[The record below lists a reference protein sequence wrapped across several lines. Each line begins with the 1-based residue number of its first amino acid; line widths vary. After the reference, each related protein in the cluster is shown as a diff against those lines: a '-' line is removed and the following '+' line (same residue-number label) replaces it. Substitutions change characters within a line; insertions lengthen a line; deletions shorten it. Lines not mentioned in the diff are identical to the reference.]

1 MLMSTYNEI
10 KKSIDRVR
18 KDIVGIK
25 RNLSRNEEDQREIRR
40 AVDKAESTFQLNLRQ
55 EKDTAQQEFVQQ
67 SVADV
72 NNEIQSL
79 QHQISQTQQEYDNE
93 IDRIKGM
100 DIASQ
105 YSDEQAITAE
115 VRASL
120 AVLQE
125 QLTKTISPR
134 FQNELEGQF
143 ETQEIAMSSE
153 EIEEVIKYF
162 NKQSRMIE
170 HMGSG
175 SWVDKL
181 IDKILQLVR
190 IPSLEKNEKT
200 TKVSFGIL
208 SILLVVLVAVAGKF
222 LFPFYV
228 LFLGVLLFYNVNKHY
243 RIFSALIA
251 QKTVKDNLK
260 LIDESLRNK
269 ALEQQQAL
277 LQETQEQYDAQLL
290 QAQEELDSLKR
301 RKDSATMSAMQSFTF
316 DDTDLQSRYS
326 NAIKINNKRLE
337 QLKDEKDSLQH
348 SLNEAQNELQE
359 LEHQLHAIA
368 GNVQSEYLDL
378 QKIGTSPIFN
388 PQFIVDI
395 KKSKPTY
402 FTHLQAGMLFLYND
416 SKDVSNF
423 IRLILL
429 QLRIKLSPHNMN
441 CTIIDTQ
448 DLGID
453 YLPFKPNNPD
463 NDEAINSLFRI
474 IGDKEKIKET
484 IDDLVASINTRVA
497 AIRQDYD
504 NIAAYNQAMVE
515 SDSLTESYEFVF
527 YQNPE
532 NRVLSDLN
540 MQQLYRLGGPLGIF
554 VHLFIKKDVFY
565 EMGDLAEE
573 LVESSEGIYLLQD
586 GSLLKRAKEFV
597 SENLIKHKD

>member
-1 MLMSTYNEI
+1 MSTYNEI
-10 KKSIDRVR
+10 KKSIDQVR
-18 KDIVGIK
+18 KDIVVIK

-40 AVDKAESTFQLNLRQ
+40 AIDKAESTFQLNLRQ

-67 SVADV
+67 SVAEIS
-72 NNEIQSL
+72 NKIQSV
-79 QHQISQTQQEYDNE
+79 QQQIAQMQQEYDSE
-93 IDRIKGM
+93 IEHIKNL

-170 HMGSG
+170 HMGSS
-175 SWVDKL
+175 SWIDKL
-181 IDKILQLVR
+181 IDKILQVVR
-190 IPSLEKNEKT
+190 IPSLEKSEQAA
-200 TKVSFGIL
+200 KVSFGIL
-208 SILLVVLVAVAGKF
+208 SVLFVVLVIVAGKF

-243 RIFSALIA
+243 KIFSALIA

-277 LQETQEQYDAQLL
+277 LQETQERYDAQLL
-290 QAQEELDSLKR
+290 HAQEELDSLKHK
-301 RKDSATMSAMQSFTF
+301 KDSATMSAMQSFTF
-316 DDTDLQSRYS
+316 DDSDLQSRYN

-337 QLKDEKDSLQH
+337 QLTSEKDSLQH
-348 SLNEAQNELQE
+348 DLSSAQNELQD
-359 LEHQLHAIA
+359 LECQLHAIA

-388 PQFIVDI
+388 PQFIIDI

-423 IRLILL
+423 IRLLLL

-484 IDDLVASINTRVA
+484 IDDLVSSINTRVA

-532 NRVLSDLN
+532 ARVLSDLN

-573 LVESSEGIYLLQD
+573 LAESSEGIYLLQD

>member
-1 MLMSTYNEI
+1 MSTYNEI
-10 KKSIDRVR
+10 KKSIDQVR

-67 SVADV
+67 SVAEIS
-72 NNEIQSL
+72 NEIQSV
-79 QHQISQTQQEYDNE
+79 QQQIAQTQQEYDSE
-93 IDRIKGM
+93 IEHIKNL

-134 FQNELEGQF
+134 FQDELEGQF

-170 HMGSG
+170 HMGSS
-175 SWVDKL
+175 SWIDKL
-181 IDKILQLVR
+181 IDKILQVVR
-190 IPSLEKNEKT
+190 IPSLEKSEKAA
-200 TKVSFGIL
+200 KVSFGIL
-208 SILLVVLVAVAGKF
+208 SILFVVLVIVAGKF

-243 RIFSALIA
+243 KIFSALIA

-277 LQETQEQYDAQLL
+277 LQETQERYDAQLL
-290 QAQEELDSLKR
+290 HAQEELDSLKHK
-301 RKDSATMSAMQSFTF
+301 KDSATMSAMQSFTF
-316 DDTDLQSRYS
+316 DDADLQSRYN

-337 QLKDEKDSLQH
+337 QLTSEKDSLQH
-348 SLNEAQNELQE
+348 DLSSAQNELQD
-359 LEHQLHAIA
+359 LECQLHAIA

-388 PQFIVDI
+388 PQFIIDI

-423 IRLILL
+423 IRLLLL

-484 IDDLVASINTRVA
+484 IDDLVSSINTRVA

-532 NRVLSDLN
+532 ARVLSDLN

-573 LVESSEGIYLLQD
+573 LAESSEGIYLLQD

>member
-1 MLMSTYNEI
+1 MSTYNEI

-93 IDRIKGM
+93 IDRIKCM

-200 TKVSFGIL
+200 AKVSFGIL

-290 QAQEELDSLKR
+290 QAQEELDSLKQ

-597 SENLIKHKD
+597 SENLIKHRD

>member
-1 MLMSTYNEI
+1 MSTYNEI

-93 IDRIKGM
+93 IDHIKCM

-134 FQNELEGQF
+134 FQNELESQF

-200 TKVSFGIL
+200 AKVSFGIL

>member
-1 MLMSTYNEI
+1 MSTYNEI
-10 KKSIDRVR
+10 KKSIDQVR

-67 SVADV
+67 SVAEIS
-72 NNEIQSL
+72 NEIQSV
-79 QHQISQTQQEYDNE
+79 QQQIAQTQQEYDSE
-93 IDRIKGM
+93 IEHIKNL

-170 HMGSG
+170 HMGSS
-175 SWVDKL
+175 SWIDKL
-181 IDKILQLVR
+181 IDKILQVVR
-190 IPSLEKNEKT
+190 IPSLEKSEKAA
-200 TKVSFGIL
+200 KVSFGIL
-208 SILLVVLVAVAGKF
+208 SILFVVLVIVAGKF

-243 RIFSALIA
+243 KIFSALIA

-277 LQETQEQYDAQLL
+277 LQETQERYDAQLL
-290 QAQEELDSLKR
+290 HAQEELDSLKHK
-301 RKDSATMSAMQSFTF
+301 KDSATMSAMQSFTF
-316 DDTDLQSRYS
+316 DDADLQSRYN

-337 QLKDEKDSLQH
+337 QLTSEKDSLQH
-348 SLNEAQNELQE
+348 DLSSAQNELQD
-359 LEHQLHAIA
+359 LECQLHAIA

-388 PQFIVDI
+388 PQFIIDI

-423 IRLILL
+423 IRLLLL

-484 IDDLVASINTRVA
+484 IDDLVSSINTRVA

-532 NRVLSDLN
+532 ARVLSDLN

>member
-1 MLMSTYNEI
+1 MSTYNEI
-10 KKSIDRVR
+10 KKSIDQVR

-40 AVDKAESTFQLNLRQ
+40 AIDKAESTFQLNLRQ

-67 SVADV
+67 SVAEIS
-72 NNEIQSL
+72 NEIQSV
-79 QHQISQTQQEYDNE
+79 QQQIAQMQQEYDSE
-93 IDRIKGM
+93 IEHIKNL

-170 HMGSG
+170 HMGSS
-175 SWVDKL
+175 SWIDKL
-181 IDKILQLVR
+181 IDKILQVVR
-190 IPSLEKNEKT
+190 IPSLEKSEQAA
-200 TKVSFGIL
+200 KVSFGIL
-208 SILLVVLVAVAGKF
+208 SVLFVVLVIVAGKF

-243 RIFSALIA
+243 KIFSALIA

-277 LQETQEQYDAQLL
+277 LQETQERYDAQLL
-290 QAQEELDSLKR
+290 HAQEELDSLKHK
-301 RKDSATMSAMQSFTF
+301 KDSATMSAMQSFTF
-316 DDTDLQSRYS
+316 DDSDLQSRYN

-337 QLKDEKDSLQH
+337 QLTSEKDSLQH
-348 SLNEAQNELQE
+348 DLSSAQNELQD
-359 LEHQLHAIA
+359 LECQLHAIA

-388 PQFIVDI
+388 PQFIIDI

-423 IRLILL
+423 IRLLLL

-484 IDDLVASINTRVA
+484 IDDLVSSINTRVA

-532 NRVLSDLN
+532 ARILSDLN

>member
-1 MLMSTYNEI
+1 MSTYNEI
-10 KKSIDRVR
+10 KKSIDQVR

-67 SVADV
+67 SVAEIS
-72 NNEIQSL
+72 NEIQSV
-79 QHQISQTQQEYDNE
+79 QQQIAQTQQEYDSE
-93 IDRIKGM
+93 IEHIKNL

-170 HMGSG
+170 HMGSS
-175 SWVDKL
+175 SWIDKL
-181 IDKILQLVR
+181 IDKILQVVR
-190 IPSLEKNEKT
+190 VPSLEKSEKAA
-200 TKVSFGIL
+200 KVSFGIL
-208 SILLVVLVAVAGKF
+208 SVLFVVLVIVAGKF

-243 RIFSALIA
+243 KIFSALIA

-277 LQETQEQYDAQLL
+277 LQETQERYDAQLL
-290 QAQEELDSLKR
+290 HAQEELDSLKHK
-301 RKDSATMSAMQSFTF
+301 KDSATMSAMQSFTF
-316 DDTDLQSRYS
+316 DDADLQSRYN

-337 QLKDEKDSLQH
+337 QLTSEKDSLQH
-348 SLNEAQNELQE
+348 DLSSAQNELQD
-359 LEHQLHAIA
+359 LECQLHAIA

-388 PQFIVDI
+388 PQFIIDI

-423 IRLILL
+423 IRLLLL

-484 IDDLVASINTRVA
+484 IDDLVSSINTRVA

-532 NRVLSDLN
+532 ARVLSDLN

>member
-1 MLMSTYNEI
+1 MSTYNEI

-93 IDRIKGM
+93 IDRIKCM

-143 ETQEIAMSSE
+143 EIQEIEMSSE

-200 TKVSFGIL
+200 AKVSFGIL

-269 ALEQQQAL
+269 ALEQQRAL

>member
-1 MLMSTYNEI
+1 MSTYNEI

-93 IDRIKGM
+93 IDRIKCM

-200 TKVSFGIL
+200 AKVSFGIL

-269 ALEQQQAL
+269 ALERQQAL

-565 EMGDLAEE
+565 VMGDLAEE
-573 LVESSEGIYLLQD
+573 LVASSEGIYLLQD

>member
-1 MLMSTYNEI
+1 MSTYNEI

-93 IDRIKGM
+93 IDRIKCM

-200 TKVSFGIL
+200 AKVSFGIL

-277 LQETQEQYDAQLL
+277 LQETQEQYDVQLL
-290 QAQEELDSLKR
+290 QAQEELDSLKQ

>member
-1 MLMSTYNEI
+1 MSTYNEI
-10 KKSIDRVR
+10 KKSIDQVR

-67 SVADV
+67 SVAEIS
-72 NNEIQSL
+72 NEIQSV
-79 QHQISQTQQEYDNE
+79 QQQIAQTQQEYDSE
-93 IDRIKGM
+93 IEHIKNL

-170 HMGSG
+170 HMGSS
-175 SWVDKL
+175 SWIDKL
-181 IDKILQLVR
+181 IDKILQVVR
-190 IPSLEKNEKT
+190 IPSLEKSEQAA
-200 TKVSFGIL
+200 KVSFGIL
-208 SILLVVLVAVAGKF
+208 SVLFVVLVIVAGKF

-228 LFLGVLLFYNVNKHY
+228 LFLGVLLFYNVKKHY
-243 RIFSALIA
+243 KIFSALIA

-277 LQETQEQYDAQLL
+277 LQETQERYDAQLL
-290 QAQEELDSLKR
+290 HAQEELDSLKHK
-301 RKDSATMSAMQSFTF
+301 KDSATMSAMQSFTF
-316 DDTDLQSRYS
+316 DDADLQSRYN

-337 QLKDEKDSLQH
+337 QLTSEKDSLQH
-348 SLNEAQNELQE
+348 DLSSAQNELQD
-359 LEHQLHAIA
+359 LECQLHAIA

-388 PQFIVDI
+388 PQFIIDI

-423 IRLILL
+423 IRLLLL

-484 IDDLVASINTRVA
+484 IDDLVSSINTRVA

-532 NRVLSDLN
+532 ARVLSDLN

>member
-1 MLMSTYNEI
+1 MSTYNEI

-93 IDRIKGM
+93 IDRIKCM

-170 HMGSG
+170 RMGSG

-200 TKVSFGIL
+200 AKVSFGIL

>member
-1 MLMSTYNEI
+1 MSTYNEI
-10 KKSIDRVR
+10 KKSIDHVR

-93 IDRIKGM
+93 IDRIKCM

-200 TKVSFGIL
+200 AKVSFGIL

-290 QAQEELDSLKR
+290 QAQEELDSLKQ

>member
-1 MLMSTYNEI
+1 MSTYNEI

-93 IDRIKGM
+93 IDRIKCM

-134 FQNELEGQF
+134 FQNELEAQF

-200 TKVSFGIL
+200 AKVSFGIL

-504 NIAAYNQAMVE
+504 NIAVYNQAMVE

>member
-1 MLMSTYNEI
+1 MSTYNEI
-10 KKSIDRVR
+10 KKSIDQVR

-67 SVADV
+67 SVAEIS
-72 NNEIQSL
+72 NEIQFV
-79 QHQISQTQQEYDNE
+79 QQQIAQTQQEYDSE
-93 IDRIKGM
+93 IEHIKNL

-170 HMGSG
+170 HMGSS
-175 SWVDKL
+175 SWIDKL
-181 IDKILQLVR
+181 IDKILQVVR
-190 IPSLEKNEKT
+190 IPSLEKSEQAA
-200 TKVSFGIL
+200 KVSFGIL
-208 SILLVVLVAVAGKF
+208 SVLFVVLVIVAGKF

-243 RIFSALIA
+243 KIFSALIA

-277 LQETQEQYDAQLL
+277 LQETQERYDAQLL
-290 QAQEELDSLKR
+290 HAQEELDSLKHK
-301 RKDSATMSAMQSFTF
+301 KDSATMSAMQSFTF
-316 DDTDLQSRYS
+316 DDADLQSRYN

-337 QLKDEKDSLQH
+337 QLTSEKDSLQH
-348 SLNEAQNELQE
+348 DLSSAQNELQD
-359 LEHQLHAIA
+359 LECQLHAIA

-388 PQFIVDI
+388 PQFIIDI

-423 IRLILL
+423 IRLLLL

-484 IDDLVASINTRVA
+484 IDDLVSSINTRVA

-532 NRVLSDLN
+532 ARVLSDLN

>member
-1 MLMSTYNEI
+1 MSTYNEI

-175 SWVDKL
+175 SWVAKL

>member
-1 MLMSTYNEI
+1 MSTYNEI
-10 KKSIDRVR
+10 KKSIDQVR

-67 SVADV
+67 SIAEIS
-72 NNEIQSL
+72 NEIQSV
-79 QHQISQTQQEYDNE
+79 QQQIAQTQQEYDSE
-93 IDRIKGM
+93 IEHIKNL

-170 HMGSG
+170 HMGSS
-175 SWVDKL
+175 SWIDKL
-181 IDKILQLVR
+181 IDKILQVVR
-190 IPSLEKNEKT
+190 IPSLEKSEQAA
-200 TKVSFGIL
+200 KVSFGIL
-208 SILLVVLVAVAGKF
+208 SVLFVVLVIVAGKF

-243 RIFSALIA
+243 KIFSALIA

-277 LQETQEQYDAQLL
+277 LQETQERYDAQLL
-290 QAQEELDSLKR
+290 HAQEELDSLKHK
-301 RKDSATMSAMQSFTF
+301 KDSATMSAMQSFTF
-316 DDTDLQSRYS
+316 DDADLQSRYN

-337 QLKDEKDSLQH
+337 QLTSEKDSLQH
-348 SLNEAQNELQE
+348 DLSSAQNELQD
-359 LEHQLHAIA
+359 LECQLHAIA

-388 PQFIVDI
+388 PQFIIDI

-423 IRLILL
+423 IRLLLL

-484 IDDLVASINTRVA
+484 IDDLVSSINTRVA

-532 NRVLSDLN
+532 ARVLSDLN

-573 LVESSEGIYLLQD
+573 LVASSEGIYLLQD

>member
-1 MLMSTYNEI
+1 MSTYNEI

-93 IDRIKGM
+93 IDRIKCM

-143 ETQEIAMSSE
+143 ETQEIEMSSE

-200 TKVSFGIL
+200 AKVSFGIL

-269 ALEQQQAL
+269 ALEQQRAL

-359 LEHQLHAIA
+359 LEHQLLAIA

>member
-1 MLMSTYNEI
+1 MSTYNEI

-93 IDRIKGM
+93 IDRIKCM

-200 TKVSFGIL
+200 AKVSFGIL

-290 QAQEELDSLKR
+290 QAQEELDSLKQ

-359 LEHQLHAIA
+359 LEYQLHAIA

>member
-1 MLMSTYNEI
+1 MSTYNEI
-10 KKSIDRVR
+10 KKSIDQVR

-67 SVADV
+67 SVAEIS
-72 NNEIQSL
+72 NEIQSV
-79 QHQISQTQQEYDNE
+79 QQQIAQTQQEYDSE
-93 IDRIKGM
+93 IEHIKNL

-162 NKQSRMIE
+162 NKQSHMIE
-170 HMGSG
+170 HMGSS
-175 SWVDKL
+175 SWIDKL
-181 IDKILQLVR
+181 IDKILQVVR
-190 IPSLEKNEKT
+190 IPSLEKSEKAA
-200 TKVSFGIL
+200 KVSFGIL
-208 SILLVVLVAVAGKF
+208 SILFVVLVIVAGKF

-243 RIFSALIA
+243 KIFSALIA

-277 LQETQEQYDAQLL
+277 LQETQERYDAQLL
-290 QAQEELDSLKR
+290 HAQEELDSLKHK
-301 RKDSATMSAMQSFTF
+301 KDSATMSAVQSFTF
-316 DDTDLQSRYS
+316 DDADLQSRYN

-337 QLKDEKDSLQH
+337 QLTSEKDSLQH
-348 SLNEAQNELQE
+348 DLSSAQNELQD
-359 LEHQLHAIA
+359 LECQLHAIA

-388 PQFIVDI
+388 PQFIIDI

-423 IRLILL
+423 IRLLLL

-484 IDDLVASINTRVA
+484 IDDLVSSINTRVA

-532 NRVLSDLN
+532 ARVLSDLN

>member
-1 MLMSTYNEI
+1 MSTYNEI
-10 KKSIDRVR
+10 KKSIDQVR

-67 SVADV
+67 SVAEIS
-72 NNEIQSL
+72 NEIQSV
-79 QHQISQTQQEYDNE
+79 QQQIAQTQQKYDSE
-93 IDRIKGM
+93 IEHIKNL

-170 HMGSG
+170 HMGSS
-175 SWVDKL
+175 SWIDKL
-181 IDKILQLVR
+181 IDKILQVVR
-190 IPSLEKNEKT
+190 IPSLEKSEQAA
-200 TKVSFGIL
+200 KVSFGIL
-208 SILLVVLVAVAGKF
+208 SVLFVVLVIVAGKF

-243 RIFSALIA
+243 KIFSALIA

-277 LQETQEQYDAQLL
+277 LQETQERYDAQLL
-290 QAQEELDSLKR
+290 HAQEELDSLKHK
-301 RKDSATMSAMQSFTF
+301 KDSATMSAMQSFTF
-316 DDTDLQSRYS
+316 DDADLQSRYN

-337 QLKDEKDSLQH
+337 QLTSEKDSLQH
-348 SLNEAQNELQE
+348 DLSSAQNELQD
-359 LEHQLHAIA
+359 LECQLHAIA

-388 PQFIVDI
+388 PQFIIDI

-423 IRLILL
+423 IRLLLL

-484 IDDLVASINTRVA
+484 IDDLVSSINTRVA

-532 NRVLSDLN
+532 ARVLSDLN

>member
-1 MLMSTYNEI
+1 MSTYNEI
-10 KKSIDRVR
+10 KKSIDQVR

-67 SVADV
+67 SVAEIS
-72 NNEIQSL
+72 NEIQSV
-79 QHQISQTQQEYDNE
+79 QQQIAQMQQEYDSE
-93 IDRIKGM
+93 IEHIKNL

-170 HMGSG
+170 HMGSS
-175 SWVDKL
+175 SWIDKL
-181 IDKILQLVR
+181 IDKILQVVR
-190 IPSLEKNEKT
+190 IPSLEKSEQAA
-200 TKVSFGIL
+200 KVSFGIL
-208 SILLVVLVAVAGKF
+208 SVLFVVLVIVAGKF

-243 RIFSALIA
+243 KIFSALIA

-277 LQETQEQYDAQLL
+277 LQETQERYDAQLL
-290 QAQEELDSLKR
+290 HAQEELDSLKHK
-301 RKDSATMSAMQSFTF
+301 KDSATMSAMQSFTF
-316 DDTDLQSRYS
+316 DDSDLQSRYN

-337 QLKDEKDSLQH
+337 QLTSEKDSLQH
-348 SLNEAQNELQE
+348 DLSSAQNELQD
-359 LEHQLHAIA
+359 LECQLHAIA

-388 PQFIVDI
+388 PQFIIDI

-423 IRLILL
+423 IRLLLL

-484 IDDLVASINTRVA
+484 IDDLVSSINTRVA

-532 NRVLSDLN
+532 ARVLSDLN

-573 LVESSEGIYLLQD
+573 LAESSEGIYLLQD

>member
-1 MLMSTYNEI
+1 MSTYNEI
-10 KKSIDRVR
+10 KKSIDQVR

-67 SVADV
+67 SVAEIS
-72 NNEIQSL
+72 NEIQSV
-79 QHQISQTQQEYDNE
+79 QQQIAQTQQEYDSE
-93 IDRIKGM
+93 IEHIKNL

-162 NKQSRMIE
+162 NKQSRMLE
-170 HMGSG
+170 HMGSS
-175 SWVDKL
+175 SWIDKL
-181 IDKILQLVR
+181 IDKILQVVR
-190 IPSLEKNEKT
+190 IPSLEKSEQAA
-200 TKVSFGIL
+200 KVSFGIL
-208 SILLVVLVAVAGKF
+208 SVLFVVLVIVAGKF

-243 RIFSALIA
+243 KIFSALIA

-277 LQETQEQYDAQLL
+277 LQETQERYDAQLL
-290 QAQEELDSLKR
+290 HAQEELDSLKHK
-301 RKDSATMSAMQSFTF
+301 KDSATMSAMQSFTF
-316 DDTDLQSRYS
+316 DDADLQSRYN

-337 QLKDEKDSLQH
+337 QLTSEKDSLQH
-348 SLNEAQNELQE
+348 DLSSAQNELQD
-359 LEHQLHAIA
+359 LECQLHAIA

-388 PQFIVDI
+388 PQFIIDI

-423 IRLILL
+423 IRLLLL

-484 IDDLVASINTRVA
+484 IDDLVSSINTRVA

-532 NRVLSDLN
+532 ARVLSDLN

>member
-1 MLMSTYNEI
+1 MSTYNEI
-10 KKSIDRVR
+10 KKSIDQVR

-67 SVADV
+67 SVAEIS
-72 NNEIQSL
+72 NEIQSV
-79 QHQISQTQQEYDNE
+79 QQQIAQTQQEYDSE
-93 IDRIKGM
+93 IEHIKNL

-170 HMGSG
+170 HMGSS
-175 SWVDKL
+175 SWIDKL
-181 IDKILQLVR
+181 IDKILQVVR
-190 IPSLEKNEKT
+190 IPSLEKSERAA
-200 TKVSFGIL
+200 KVSFGIL
-208 SILLVVLVAVAGKF
+208 SVLFVVLVIVAGKF

-243 RIFSALIA
+243 KIFSALIA

-277 LQETQEQYDAQLL
+277 LQETQERYDAQLL
-290 QAQEELDSLKR
+290 HAQEELDSLKHK
-301 RKDSATMSAMQSFTF
+301 KDSATMSAMQSFTF
-316 DDTDLQSRYS
+316 DDADLQSRYN

-337 QLKDEKDSLQH
+337 QLISEKDSLQH
-348 SLNEAQNELQE
+348 DLSSAQNELQD
-359 LEHQLHAIA
+359 LECQLHAIA

-388 PQFIVDI
+388 PQFIIDI

-423 IRLILL
+423 IRLLLL

-484 IDDLVASINTRVA
+484 IDDLVSSINTRVA

-532 NRVLSDLN
+532 ARVLSDLN

>member
-1 MLMSTYNEI
+1 MSTYNEI

-93 IDRIKGM
+93 IDRIKCM

-170 HMGSG
+170 HMGSS

-200 TKVSFGIL
+200 AKVSFGIL

-269 ALEQQQAL
+269 ALERQQAL

>member
-1 MLMSTYNEI
+1 MSTYNEI

-67 SVADV
+67 SVAAV

-93 IDRIKGM
+93 IDRIKCM

-134 FQNELEGQF
+134 FQNELEAQF

-200 TKVSFGIL
+200 AKVSFGIL

-290 QAQEELDSLKR
+290 QAQEELDSLKQ

>member
-1 MLMSTYNEI
+1 MSTYNEI

-93 IDRIKGM
+93 IDRIKCM

>member
-1 MLMSTYNEI
+1 MSTYNEI
-10 KKSIDRVR
+10 KKSIDQVR

-40 AVDKAESTFQLNLRQ
+40 AIDKAESTFQLNLRQ

-67 SVADV
+67 SVAEISD
-72 NNEIQSL
+72 NIQSL
-79 QHQISQTQQEYDNE
+79 QQQIAQTQQEYDSE
-93 IDRIKGM
+93 IEHIKNL

-170 HMGSG
+170 HMGSS
-175 SWVDKL
+175 SWIDKL
-181 IDKILQLVR
+181 IDKILQVVR
-190 IPSLEKNEKT
+190 IPSLEESEKAA
-200 TKVSFGIL
+200 KISFGIL
-208 SILLVVLVAVAGKF
+208 SVLFVVLVIVAGKF

-243 RIFSALIA
+243 KIFSALIA

-277 LQETQEQYDAQLL
+277 LQETQERYDAQLL
-290 QAQEELDSLKR
+290 NAQEELDSLKHK
-301 RKDSATMSAMQSFTF
+301 KDSATMSAMQSFTF
-316 DDTDLQSRYS
+316 DDTDLQSRYN

-337 QLKDEKDSLQH
+337 QLVNEKDSLQQDL
-348 SLNEAQNELQE
+348 SSAQSELQD
-359 LEHQLHAIA
+359 LENQLHAIA

-423 IRLILL
+423 IRLLLL

-484 IDDLVASINTRVA
+484 IDDLVSSINTRVA

-532 NRVLSDLN
+532 TRVLSDLN

-573 LVESSEGIYLLQD
+573 LAESSEGIYLLQD

>member
-1 MLMSTYNEI
+1 MSTYNEI
-10 KKSIDRVR
+10 KKSIDQVR

-40 AVDKAESTFQLNLRQ
+40 AIDKAESTFQLNLRQ

-67 SVADV
+67 SVAEIS
-72 NNEIQSL
+72 NEIQSV
-79 QHQISQTQQEYDNE
+79 QQQIAQIQQEYDSE
-93 IDRIKGM
+93 IEHIKNL

-125 QLTKTISPR
+125 QLTKTVSPR

-170 HMGSG
+170 HMGSS

-181 IDKILQLVR
+181 IDKILQVVR
-190 IPSLEKNEKT
+190 IPSLEKSEQAA
-200 TKVSFGIL
+200 KVSFGIL
-208 SILLVVLVAVAGKF
+208 SVLFVVLVIVAGKF

-243 RIFSALIA
+243 KIFSALIA

-277 LQETQEQYDAQLL
+277 LQETQERYDAQLL
-290 QAQEELDSLKR
+290 HAQEELDSLKHK
-301 RKDSATMSAMQSFTF
+301 KDSATMSAMQSFTF
-316 DDTDLQSRYS
+316 DDSDLQSRYN

-337 QLKDEKDSLQH
+337 QLTSEKDSLQH
-348 SLNEAQNELQE
+348 DLSSAQNELQD
-359 LEHQLHAIA
+359 LECQLHAIA

-388 PQFIVDI
+388 PQFIIDI

-423 IRLILL
+423 IRLLLL

-484 IDDLVASINTRVA
+484 IDDLVSSINTRVA

-532 NRVLSDLN
+532 ARVLSDLN

-565 EMGDLAEE
+565 EMGDLAED
-573 LVESSEGIYLLQD
+573 LAESSEGIYLLQD

>member
-1 MLMSTYNEI
+1 MSTYNEI

-93 IDRIKGM
+93 IDRIKCM

-200 TKVSFGIL
+200 AKVSFGIL

-290 QAQEELDSLKR
+290 QAQEELDSLKQ

-337 QLKDEKDSLQH
+337 QLKDEKDFLQH

>member
-1 MLMSTYNEI
+1 MSTYNEI
-10 KKSIDRVR
+10 KKSIDQVR

-67 SVADV
+67 SVAEISDD
-72 NNEIQSL
+72 IQSL
-79 QHQISQTQQEYDNE
+79 QQQIAHTQQEYDSE
-93 IDRIKGM
+93 IEHIKNL

-170 HMGSG
+170 HMGSS
-175 SWVDKL
+175 SWIDKL
-181 IDKILQLVR
+181 IDKILQVVR
-190 IPSLEKNEKT
+190 IPSLEESEKAA
-200 TKVSFGIL
+200 KISFGIL
-208 SILLVVLVAVAGKF
+208 SVLFVVLVIVAGKF

-243 RIFSALIA
+243 KIFSALIA

-277 LQETQEQYDAQLL
+277 LQETQERYDAQLL
-290 QAQEELDSLKR
+290 NAQEELDSLKHK
-301 RKDSATMSAMQSFTF
+301 KDSATMSAMQSFTF
-316 DDTDLQSRYS
+316 DDTDLQSRYN

-337 QLKDEKDSLQH
+337 QLVNEKDSLQQDL
-348 SLNEAQNELQE
+348 SSAQSELQD

-423 IRLILL
+423 IRLLLL

-484 IDDLVASINTRVA
+484 IDDLVSSINTRVA

-504 NIAAYNQAMVE
+504 NIAVYNQAMVE

-532 NRVLSDLN
+532 TRVLSDLN

-573 LVESSEGIYLLQD
+573 LAESSEGIYLLQD

>member
-1 MLMSTYNEI
+1 MSTYNEI

-277 LQETQEQYDAQLL
+277 LQETQKQYDAQLL

>member
-1 MLMSTYNEI
+1 MSTYNEI

-93 IDRIKGM
+93 IDRIKCM

-200 TKVSFGIL
+200 AKVSFGIL

-290 QAQEELDSLKR
+290 QAQEELDSLKQ

-359 LEHQLHAIA
+359 LEYQLHAIA

-565 EMGDLAEE
+565 EMGGLAEE

>member
-1 MLMSTYNEI
+1 MSTYNEI

-67 SVADV
+67 SVTDV

-93 IDRIKGM
+93 IDRIKCM

-200 TKVSFGIL
+200 AKVSFGIL

-290 QAQEELDSLKR
+290 QAQEELDSLKQ

>member
-1 MLMSTYNEI
+1 MSTYNEI

-40 AVDKAESTFQLNLRQ
+40 AIDKAESTFQLNLRQ

-79 QHQISQTQQEYDNE
+79 QNQISQTQQEYDNE

-143 ETQEIAMSSE
+143 EAQEIAMSSE

-190 IPSLEKNEKT
+190 IPSLEKSEKVA
-200 TKVSFGIL
+200 KVSFGIL
-208 SILLVVLVAVAGKF
+208 SVLFVVLVVVAGKF

-277 LQETQEQYDAQLL
+277 LQETQERYDAQLL

-316 DDTDLQSRYS
+316 DDTDLQSRYN

-348 SLNEAQNELQE
+348 NLNEAQNELQE

-388 PQFIVDI
+388 PQFIIDI

-416 SKDVSNF
+416 SRDVSNF
-423 IRLILL
+423 IRLLLL

>member
-1 MLMSTYNEI
+1 MSTYNEI

-597 SENLIKHKD
+597 SESLIKHKD

>member
-1 MLMSTYNEI
+1 MSTYNEI
-10 KKSIDRVR
+10 KKSIDQVR

-67 SVADV
+67 SVAEISDD
-72 NNEIQSL
+72 IQSL
-79 QHQISQTQQEYDNE
+79 QQQISQTQQEYDSE
-93 IDRIKGM
+93 IEHIKNL

-143 ETQEIAMSSE
+143 ETLEIAMSSE

-170 HMGSG
+170 HMGSS
-175 SWVDKL
+175 SWIDKL
-181 IDKILQLVR
+181 IDKILQVVR
-190 IPSLEKNEKT
+190 IPSLEESEKAA
-200 TKVSFGIL
+200 KISFGIL
-208 SILLVVLVAVAGKF
+208 SVLFVVLVIVAGKF

-243 RIFSALIA
+243 KIFSALIA

-277 LQETQEQYDAQLL
+277 LQETQERYDAQLL
-290 QAQEELDSLKR
+290 NAQEELDSLKHK
-301 RKDSATMSAMQSFTF
+301 KDSATMSAMQSFTF
-316 DDTDLQSRYS
+316 DDTDLQSRYN

-337 QLKDEKDSLQH
+337 QLVNEKDSLQRDL
-348 SLNEAQNELQE
+348 SSAQSELQD

-423 IRLILL
+423 IRLLLL

-484 IDDLVASINTRVA
+484 IDDLVSSINTRVA

-532 NRVLSDLN
+532 TRVLSDLN

-573 LVESSEGIYLLQD
+573 LAESSEGIYLLQD

>member
-1 MLMSTYNEI
+1 MSTYNEI

-93 IDRIKGM
+93 IDRIKCM

-143 ETQEIAMSSE
+143 ETQEIEMSSE

-200 TKVSFGIL
+200 AKVSFGIL

-269 ALEQQQAL
+269 ALEQQRAL

-573 LVESSEGIYLLQD
+573 LVESSEGIYLLQN

>member
-1 MLMSTYNEI
+1 MSTYNEI

-93 IDRIKGM
+93 VDRIKCM

-162 NKQSRMIE
+162 NKQSRMIA

-200 TKVSFGIL
+200 AKVSFGIL

-290 QAQEELDSLKR
+290 QAQEELDSLKQ

>member
-1 MLMSTYNEI
+1 MSTYNEI

-93 IDRIKGM
+93 IDRIKCM

-200 TKVSFGIL
+200 AKVSFGIL

-269 ALEQQQAL
+269 ALERQQAL

-504 NIAAYNQAMVE
+504 NIAAYNQAMLE